1 MCLSSRFL
9 KQWHAPL
16 LCTILWH
23 SLWVSR
29 HYPSLMSRPL
39 DLCWTCFPLVC
50 SFVLKLLRCSNFHAI
65 VLSFHQV
72 GPRNWTQVLRLGGK
86 GLYPLS
92 HLTGLIFLKN
102 KLSYIS
108 GWSWTFHVDKGG
120 FELLI
125 PLPLPLPSA
134 GITGMP
140 HFQFYRVL
148 WILNPEFCA
157 Y

>member
-1 MCLSSRFL
+1 
-9 KQWHAPL
+9 
-16 LCTILWH
+16 
-23 SLWVSR
+23 
-29 HYPSLMSRPL
+29 
-39 DLCWTCFPLVC
+39 
-50 SFVLKLLRCSNFHAI
+50 
-65 VLSFHQV
+65 V